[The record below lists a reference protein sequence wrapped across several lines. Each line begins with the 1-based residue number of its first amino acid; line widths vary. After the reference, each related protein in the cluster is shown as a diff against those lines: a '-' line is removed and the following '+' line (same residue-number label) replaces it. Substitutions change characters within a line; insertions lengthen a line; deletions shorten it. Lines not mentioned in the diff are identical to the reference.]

1 MPVTRVY
8 IGLGSNLDIPVK
20 QVNTA
25 IDSLRELKHSTLISV
40 SSLYISEPMGPAD
53 QPDFINAVACLDT
66 TLEPGALLDALQAI
80 EDAHGRQRGSERWGA
95 RTLDL
100 DILVYGDKTI
110 KDERLTV
117 PHSGLHQRSFVLYPL
132 QEINPDLLI
141 PGHGHIAE
149 LVANCS
155 SAGLERLSKHDI

>member
-8 IGLGSNLDIPVK
+8 IGLGSNLDNPVN

-25 IDSLRELKHSTLISV
+25 IDSLRELQHSTLIDI

-53 QPDFINAVACLDT
+53 QPDFINAVACLET
-66 TLEPGALLDALQAI
+66 SLEPNALLNALLAI
-80 EDAHGRQRGSERWGA
+80 EDAHGRQRSGERWGA

-100 DILVYGDKTI
+100 DILLYGDKTI
-110 KDERLTV
+110 KDDRLTV

-132 QEINPDLLI
+132 QEINPDLWI
-141 PGHGHIAE
+141 PGHGRIAE